1 MEEKRNKYLQIRRI
15 WKKLLELEQVGYETG
30 IDEELLEAIFD
41 IRQDA
46 LQLQKDIL
54 EDMTNQQ
61 LAELRKKEFGV

>member
-1 MEEKRNKYLQIRRI
+1 MEKKRNKYLQIRRI
-15 WKKLLELEQVGYETG
+15 WKKLLELEQVGYEAG

>member
-15 WKKLLELEQVGYETG
+15 WKKLRYEAG